1 MRLLKSLLVAASAI
15 ASCNALPGALH
26 KRDITTQQLDTF
38 TFWVQYAAASYCEP
52 NYAGKAG
59 HKITCWAQNC
69 PAVEASDA
77 TIITDFSNTTPT
89 DTSGYLA
96 VDHTHR
102 AIILAFRGSYSIR
115 SWLAD
120 FTFVYTDPNL
130 CSGCEAELGFWSSWT
145 NVRKAITPTLNNTV
159 SQYPDYELV
168 IVGHSL
174 GAAIATLA
182 AANIRETD
190 GLNATLYAYASPR
203 VANPKLAEFITNQN
217 KGANY
222 RFAHTDDPVPRV
234 PLEVMGYKH
243 ISPEYWISSGNNQ
256 SVSTQDVVVFQD
268 GDDKRGDVG
277 FPNLLDFEAH
287 LWYFE
292 AWEVDACK
300 GEGLPWK
307 RSN

>member
-1 MRLLKSLLVAASAI
+1 M
-15 ASCNALPGALH
+15 PP
-26 KRDITTQQLDTF
+26 DITTQQLDTF
-38 TFWVQYAAASYCEP
+38 TFWVQYAAASYCES

-59 HKITCWAQNC
+59 EKITCSAQNC
-69 PAVEASDA
+69 PAVEASDT

-96 VDHTHR
+96 VDHTHQ

-120 FTFVYTDPNL
+120 FTFIYTDPKL
-130 CSGCEAELGFWSSWT
+130 CSGCQAELGFWSSWT
-145 NVRKAITPTLNNTV
+145 NVRQTLTPTLNTTI
-159 SQYPDYELV
+159 SQYPDYEVV

-182 AANIRETD
+182 AADLRATH
-190 GLNATLYAYASPR
+190 GLTATLYAYASPR
-203 VANPKLAEFITNQN
+203 VANPQLAEFITNQN

-256 SVSTQDVVVFQD
+256 TVRPEDVVVFQD

-277 FPNLLDFEAH
+277 FPDLLKFEAH

-292 AWEVDACK
+292 RWEVDACK

-307 RSN
+307 